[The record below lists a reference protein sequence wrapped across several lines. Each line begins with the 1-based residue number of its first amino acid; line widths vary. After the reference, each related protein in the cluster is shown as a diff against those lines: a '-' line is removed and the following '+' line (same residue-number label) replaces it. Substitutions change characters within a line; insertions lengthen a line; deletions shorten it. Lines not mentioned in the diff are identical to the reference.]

1 MENEMLIPVTLTG
14 IFTALA
20 VLGVLRRNPLFVRLG
35 YFLFGGMIVTF
46 NVLGLLAGEVVH
58 EGGIME
64 IMSIGIF
71 LCQTIIA
78 YPVVPADVDFNHP
91 AIKTMGLRIT
101 MTLMIINATAVW
113 LVLSMPEAPPA
124 IVAAF
129 HGILALIMGMRLV
142 MIATGQNP
150 PVHK

>member
-1 MENEMLIPVTLTG
+1 MENEMLIPMALAG

-20 VLGVLRRNPLFVRLG
+20 VFGVVRRNPLFVRLG

-46 NVLGLLAGEVVH
+46 NALGLLAGEVMY
-58 EGGIME
+58 EGGVME

-78 YPVVPADVDFNHP
+78 YPVVPDDVDFNHP

-101 MTLMIINATAVW
+101 LTLLIINATAVW
-113 LVLSMPEAPPA
+113 MVLSMPEFPQIAGL
-124 IVAAF
+124 F

>member
-1 MENEMLIPVTLTG
+1 MENEMLIPMALAG

-35 YFLFGGMIVTF
+35 FFLFGGMIVTF
-46 NVLGLLAGEVVH
+46 NTLGLLAGEVMY
-58 EGGIME
+58 EGGLVE

-91 AIKTMGLRIT
+91 AIKTMGLI
-101 MTLMIINATAVW
+101 AGW
-113 LVLSMPEAPPA
+113 LILAMPEFPQ
-124 IVAAF
+124 IAALF
-129 HGILALIMGMRLV
+129 HGILALIMGMRLA

>member
-1 MENEMLIPVTLTG
+1 MENEMLIPMALAG

-35 YFLFGGMIVTF
+35 FFLFGGMIVTF
-46 NVLGLLAGEVVH
+46 NTLGLLAGEVMY
-58 EGGIME
+58 EGGLVE

-101 MTLMIINATAVW
+101 LTLFIINATAVW
-113 LVLSMPEAPPA
+113 MILATPEFPQ
-124 IVAAF
+124 IAALF
-129 HGILALIMGMRLV
+129 HGILAVIMSMRLV

>member
-1 MENEMLIPVTLTG
+1 
-14 IFTALA
+14 
-20 VLGVLRRNPLFVRLG
+20 
-35 YFLFGGMIVTF
+35 
-46 NVLGLLAGEVVH
+46 
-58 EGGIME
+58 
-64 IMSIGIF
+64 MSIGIF

-101 MTLMIINATAVW
+101 LTLFIINATAVW
-113 LVLSMPEAPPA
+113 MILAMPEFPQ
-124 IVAAF
+124 IAALF
-129 HGILALIMGMRLV
+129 HGILALIMGMRLT

>member
-1 MENEMLIPVTLTG
+1 
-14 IFTALA
+14 
-20 VLGVLRRNPLFVRLG
+20 
-35 YFLFGGMIVTF
+35 
-46 NVLGLLAGEVVH
+46 
-58 EGGIME
+58 ME

-78 YPVVPADVDFNHP
+78 YPVVPDDVDFNHP

-101 MTLMIINATAVW
+101 CTLLIINATAVW
-113 LVLSMPEAPPA
+113 MILAMPEFPQ
-124 IVAAF
+124 IAALF

>member
-1 MENEMLIPVTLTG
+1 MENEMLIPMALAG

-20 VLGVLRRNPLFVRLG
+20 VLGVLRRNPLFVRIG
-35 YFLFGGMIVTF
+35 FFLFGGMIVTF
-46 NVLGLLAGEVVH
+46 NSLGLLAGEVMY
-58 EGGIME
+58 EGGLVE

-78 YPVVPADVDFNHP
+78 YPLVPADVDFNHP

-101 MTLMIINATAVW
+101 LTLFIINATAVW
-113 LVLSMPEAPPA
+113 MILAMPEFPQ
-124 IVAAF
+124 IAALF
-129 HGILALIMGMRLV
+129 HGILALIMGMRIA

>member
-1 MENEMLIPVTLTG
+1 MENEMLIPMALAG
-14 IFTALA
+14 MFTALA

-35 YFLFGGMIVTF
+35 FFLFGGMIVTF
-46 NVLGLLAGEVVH
+46 NTLGLLAGEVMY
-58 EGGIME
+58 EGGLIE

-101 MTLMIINATAVW
+101 LTLFIINATAVW
-113 LVLSMPEAPPA
+113 M
-124 IVAAF
+124 
-129 HGILALIMGMRLV
+129 ILALSLIHISEPTR
-142 MIATGQNP
+142 P
-150 PVHK
+150 Y

>member
-1 MENEMLIPVTLTG
+1 MENEMLIPMALAG
-14 IFTALA
+14 MFTALA
-20 VLGVLRRNPLFVRLG
+20 VLGVLRRTPLFVRLG
-35 YFLFGGMIVTF
+35 FFLFGGMIVTF
-46 NVLGLLAGEVVH
+46 NTLGLLAGEVMY
-58 EGGIME
+58 EGGLVE

-101 MTLMIINATAVW
+101 STLFIINATAVW
-113 LVLSMPEAPPA
+113 MILARPECPQ
-124 IVAAF
+124 IAALF
-129 HGILALIMGMRLV
+129 LGILARIMGMRIA

>member
-1 MENEMLIPVTLTG
+1 MNLSLV
-14 IFTALA
+14 FKASAA
-20 VLGVLRRNPLFVRLG
+20 VLFLNGLMALFMTDQ
-35 YFLFGGMIVTF
+35 FMSMADFDVTADMHT
-46 NVLGLLAGEVVH
+46 LGLLAGEVMY
-58 EGGIME
+58 EGGLVE

-101 MTLMIINATAVW
+101 STLFIINATAVW
-113 LVLSMPEAPPA
+113 MILAMPEFPQ
-124 IVAAF
+124 IAALF

>member
-1 MENEMLIPVTLTG
+1 MENEMLIPMALAG

-35 YFLFGGMIVTF
+35 FFLFGGMIVTF
-46 NVLGLLAGEVVH
+46 NTLGLLAGEVMY
-58 EGGIME
+58 EGGLVE

-78 YPVVPADVDFNHP
+78 YPAVPADVDFNHP
-91 AIKTMGLRIT
+91 AIKTMGLCIT
-101 MTLMIINATAVW
+101 LTLFIINATAVW
-113 LVLSMPEAPPA
+113 MILAMPDFPQ
-124 IVAAF
+124 IAALF
-129 HGILALIMGMRLV
+129 HGILALIMGMRMV

-150 PVHK
+150 AVHK

>member
-1 MENEMLIPVTLTG
+1 MENEMLIPMALAG
-14 IFTALA
+14 MFTALA

-35 YFLFGGMIVTF
+35 FFLFGGMIVTF
-46 NVLGLLAGEVVH
+46 NTLGLLAGEVMY
-58 EGGIME
+58 EGGLVE

-101 MTLMIINATAVW
+101 STLFIINATAVW
-113 LVLSMPEAPPA
+113 MILAMPEFPQIAARFHGNLVL
-124 IVAAF
+124 
-129 HGILALIMGMRLV
+129 IMAMRLA

>member
-1 MENEMLIPVTLTG
+1 MENEMLIPMALAG

-35 YFLFGGMIVTF
+35 FFLFGGMIVTF
-46 NVLGLLAGEVVH
+46 NTLGLLAGEVMY
-58 EGGIME
+58 EGGLVE

-101 MTLMIINATAVW
+101 LTLFIINATAVW
-113 LVLSMPEAPPA
+113 M
-124 IVAAF
+124 
-129 HGILALIMGMRLV
+129 ILALSLIH
-142 MIATGQNP
+142 I
-150 PVHK
+150 